1 MTLAH
6 SSRTPPEGLPQQPA
20 PRTAT
25 LLRRAVLDHVSAE
38 RRLSYPARLHVGR
51 PGAAHAVFAVDGA
64 EPADH
69 ALRTDVVAALRRRAG
84 ADVLVWLV
92 RTGDLT
98 LQDVDAAWLSAA
110 RTAYAE
116 AGDELVFVVVNR
128 HGWWDPRSGA
138 AREWLRPRDR

>member
-1 MTLAH
+1 MATHPA
-6 SSRTPPEGLPQQPA
+6 RTPPEGLSAQPE
-20 PRTAT
+20 PRVAA
-25 LLRRAVLDHVSAE
+25 LLRRAVLDHVTGE
-38 RRLSYPARLHVGR
+38 RRLAYPPRLHVGT
-51 PGAAHAVFAVDGA
+51 PGAPHAVFAVDAA

-69 ALRTDVVAALRRRAG
+69 ALRTDVVAALRHRAG
-84 ADVLVWLV
+84 ADGMVWLV

-116 AGDELVFVVVNR
+116 AGTELVFVVVNR

-138 AREWLRPRDR
+138 SRRWQRPRER